1 MHTEEHRVVDEPT
14 LEEGGAD
21 DVAVIAD
28 NVTVKELER
37 PVRVPEPPAKLPK
50 EIEDGLRR
58 SDVIYVGAD
67 ADGKRRR
74 IPSWFSY
81 KNGRIYVLSQKERGP
96 QEQTIPGVPGASEV
110 QVITRRKAT
119 VPETRGRETAL
130 KEFRATVRVLA
141 GPEWEE
147 AAKYLADRRR
157 SRVGPPE
164 DSIARWRNSCVIAE
178 LAPIVLV

>member
-1 MHTEEHRVVDEPT
+1 MYTEEHRVADEPI

-21 DVAVIAD
+21 DVTVIAD
-28 NVTVKELER
+28 EVAVTEIER
-37 PVRVPEPPAKLPK
+37 PVRVPEAPAKLPK

-67 ADGKRRR
+67 ANGKRGS

-96 QEQTIPGVPGASEV
+96 QEQTIPGIPGASEV
-110 QVITRRKAT
+110 RVITRRKAT
-119 VPETRGRETAL
+119 VPETRGRDTSL
-130 KEFRATVRVLA
+130 KEFRAVVRVLA
-141 GPEWEE
+141 GPDWEE
-147 AAKYLADRRR
+147 AAKLLADRRR

-164 DSIARWRNSCVIAE
+164 DSIARWRDSCVIAE
-178 LAPIVLV
+178 LVPIVLV